1 MENFVYFAFLDFVNQ
16 LIGTLVQFSQ
26 KAHIKPCFKE
36 YLKILLMKNLP
47 EK

>member
-1 MENFVYFAFLDFVNQ
+1 MENFVYFAFSDFVNQ
-16 LIGTLVQFSQ
+16 LIGKLVQFSQ

-36 YLKILLMKNLP
+36 YLKILFMKNLP